1 MVTIQPT
8 KFSKFEW
15 FSNVANGIFYKI
27 ISRFP
32 ENDLLIAVTDFYNVE
47 LSIRSA
53 ERLRRT
59 ANLIQEIEIISN
71 RKMWESFQRYLSNAS
86 NKTNMVKYIPCFY

>member
-1 MVTIQPT
+1 MATIQPT

-15 FSNVANGIFYKI
+15 FSNVANGIIYKI

-32 ENDLLIAVTDFYNVE
+32 ENNLLIAVTDCYNVE

-59 ANLIQEIEIISN
+59 ANLIQEIEITSN

-86 NKTNMVKYIPCFY
+86 NKTNMVK

>member
-15 FSNVANGIFYKI
+15 FSNVANRIFYKI

>member
-8 KFSKFEW
+8 KFSKFEL
-15 FSNVANGIFYKI
+15 FSNVANRIFYKI

-71 RKMWESFQRYLSNAS
+71 RKM
-86 NKTNMVKYIPCFY
+86 